1 MEVLVIDGQGGRIG
15 QQLIKAILSRY
26 PEVELTAIGTNSLAT
41 SAMLKGGAAQ
51 GATGENAQARARRIL
66 IPLNQCDNLVA
77 GVADMPVGRLLDSA
91 VDELGRV
98 LKELA

>member
-41 SAMLKGGAAQ
+41 SAMLKGGAAHRP
-51 GATGENAQARARRIL
+51 GPGGFSS
-66 IPLNQCDNLVA
+66 P
-77 GVADMPVGRLLDSA
+77 
-91 VDELGRV
+91 
-98 LKELA
+98 